1 MLSPGK
7 DKGGDM
13 PARTTFGTRQAFQP
27 RPSESIK
34 PRNNGVAAE
43 QAAPPAEA
51 TEKTWP
57 IFTFALSGVL
67 FAIFAFEIRRRVD
80 PLPHASLSLRD
91 CVALGGVGRYL
102 VFQEKEWWRI
112 FTAPFLHGG
121 VAHLL
126 GNTAALVFAGLAL
139 ERIVGRAWL
148 AALFVIGATAG
159 SIGSLAYSNGVVS
172 VGASGAIMCLVTVL
186 YALSHHYSAGERAG
200 RMRRRALLVVLSA
213 FLPDAPNAMQTD
225 FGAHLGGF
233 AAGIVLGFLL
243 LILWSDDA
251 PRPPFRSFAAS
262 IAIAGVS
269 IALYAASLVAG
280 TYPLYAARSAQLI
293 PSAEEQ
299 RDPDGLAKKAA
310 DLVERYP
317 HDPMARLLRGTDLF
331 DQADYGD
338 AAEEA
343 RAGLAEHEILATQ
356 FAPIVV
362 PRLNMLLAAS
372 LWGEGRH
379 DEAKQVAA
387 PLCTSATTD
396 EYLTKGREVFQQA
409 GLCN

>member
-1 MLSPGK
+1 
-7 DKGGDM
+7 M

-27 RPSESIK
+27 QPSQLAK
-34 PRNNGVAAE
+34 PRVNTVE
-43 QAAPPAEA
+43 AAPAEPAAPADEA
-51 TEKTWP
+51 AAKSWP
-57 IFTFALSGVL
+57 LFTFALCGVL
-67 FAIFAFEIRRRVD
+67 FAIFAFELRRRVD

-112 FTAPFLHGG
+112 FTAPFLHGN
-121 VAHLL
+121 VAHIL
-126 GNTAALVFAGLAL
+126 GNTVALIFAGFAL

-159 SIGSLAYSNGVVS
+159 SVGSLAYGNGVVS

-186 YALSHHYSAGERAG
+186 FALSHHYKAGARAG
-200 RMRRRALLVVLSA
+200 RMRRRAFIVVISA
-213 FLPDAPNAMQTD
+213 LMPAAAPGAVQID
-225 FGAHLGGF
+225 YGAHLGGF

-243 LILWSDDA
+243 LILWPDDS
-251 PRPPFRSFAAS
+251 PRPPFRSFAAG

-269 IALYAASLVAG
+269 IALYAAMLVAG
-280 TYPLYAARSAQLI
+280 DYPLYATRTAELI

-299 RDPDGLAKKAA
+299 RDPEGLAKNAA
-310 DLVERYP
+310 DLVARYP
-317 HDPMARLLRGTDLF
+317 HDPLARLLRGTDLF
-331 DQADYGD
+331 DHEDYSD
-338 AAEEA
+338 AEEEA

-356 FAPIVV
+356 FAPVIV
-362 PRLNMLLAAS
+362 PRLDMLLAAS

-387 PLCTSATTD
+387 PLCTGAISDDYIA
-396 EYLTKGREVFQQA
+396 KGREIFRQA
-409 GLCN
+409 GICGPAVQ